1 MKKLTFHKTDLACIM
16 QAVEEITPNMCHNGV
31 ISRNE
36 DGSFRFEESVRKGRA
51 PRNPK
56 LFDGKFISMVHMP
69 NGRYQCH
76 FKIMQRGFNRKK
88 FAFGVFTE
96 ITTALHIID

>member
-31 ISRNE
+31 ISRKE
-36 DGSFRFEESVRKGRA
+36 DGSFRFEESVRKSSA

-76 FKIMQRGFNRKK
+76 FKSMQRGFNRKK

-96 ITTALHIID
+96 ITTALQIID

>member
-1 MKKLTFHKTDLACIM
+1 MVKNTNLCIDLKTVMQNDSILVKGQCYNGILTRDSETHY
-16 QAVEEITPNMCHNGV
+16 
-31 ISRNE
+31 
-36 DGSFRFEESVRKGRA
+36 RFEETIRKGRR

-56 LFDGKFISMVHMP
+56 LFDGKFISMVHLQ

-76 FKIMQRGFNRKK
+76 FKSMPRGFNRKK

-96 ITTALHIID
+96 ITAALQIID

>member
-1 MKKLTFHKTDLACIM
+1 MVKNTNLCVDLKTVMQKDALLVEGQCYNGILTRDSDTHY
-16 QAVEEITPNMCHNGV
+16 
-31 ISRNE
+31 
-36 DGSFRFEESVRKGRA
+36 RFEETVRKGRR

-56 LFDGKFISMVHMP
+56 LFDGKFISMVHLQ

-76 FKIMQRGFNRKK
+76 FKSMPRGFNHKK

-96 ITTALHIID
+96 ITAALKIID